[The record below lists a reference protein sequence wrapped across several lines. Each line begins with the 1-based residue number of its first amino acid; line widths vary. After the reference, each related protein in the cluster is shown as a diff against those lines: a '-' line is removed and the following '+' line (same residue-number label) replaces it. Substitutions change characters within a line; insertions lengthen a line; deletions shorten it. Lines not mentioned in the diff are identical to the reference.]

1 MLGAQQWLESWT
13 EISGVEGIV
22 LKAMNQPCRLG
33 HRGWYKLRKR
43 NTTGVIIGVITGILI
58 RPQLLLGGPVAVAQH
73 PLDWTHGSAERR
85 AGVPGRGQR
94 DRGIKRWR
102 LDGTMEEVPLFSGG
116 PSAAAG

>member
-1 MLGAQQWLESWT
+1 MLEAQQWLESWT

-73 PLDWTHGSAERR
+73 RSIGRTAALSAELACL
-85 AGVPGRGQR
+85 AGA
-94 DRGIKRWR
+94 
-102 LDGTMEEVPLFSGG
+102 T
-116 PSAAAG
+116 